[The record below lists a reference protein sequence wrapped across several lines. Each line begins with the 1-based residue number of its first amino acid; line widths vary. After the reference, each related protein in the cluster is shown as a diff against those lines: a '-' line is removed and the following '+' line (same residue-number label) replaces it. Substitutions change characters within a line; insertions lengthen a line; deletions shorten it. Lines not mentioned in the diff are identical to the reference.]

1 MTYCGREILQPRRN
15 PRIVDSKVD
24 MKQCFPALAVLLCAL
39 AASGQALLSPR
50 FKTVYVVSM
59 ANSMDEYLA
68 SRLTSSRVL
77 WVVHQASSA
86 DTVLTDTLNEN
97 FWTWLERSYGPAG
110 SAPVDAAGT
119 AFNRG
124 YSGIN
129 QHSGTI
135 FLVDPRRKVV
145 LCSKY
150 DLPKNSS
157 PNELDRTA
165 TRIATQL
172 KQAFG
177 VK

>member
-1 MTYCGREILQPRRN
+1 VKSYSHAGN

-24 MKQCFPALAVLLCAL
+24 MKKCLPAFAALLCTL

-50 FKTVYVVSM
+50 FKTVYILSM
-59 ANSMDEYLA
+59 SNSMDEYLA

-110 SAPVDAAGT
+110 ATPADAADMGY
-119 AFNRG
+119 NRG
-124 YSGIN
+124 SSLLN
-129 QHSGTI
+129 RHSGTI

-145 LCSKY
+145 LWSNFA
-150 DLPKNSS
+150 LPKNSS
-157 PNELDRTA
+157 PDELDRTA
-165 TRIATQL
+165 ARIANQL
-172 KQAFG
+172 KSAF
-177 VK
+177 VSK